1 MNTQQNWARIERESF
16 ADTLV
21 SVGPDAPTLCSGWN
35 ARDLAAHVVLR
46 ERRPDAAVGIMVPF
60 LSNYTESVRKNLLSN
75 DWSELVN
82 QVKLGPPNWNPMGWS
97 ALDNVVNLFE
107 FFVHHEDVLRAAP
120 NWQPR
125 NLSVELCEALMARL
139 HDTAWLLWRRA
150 RVGVI
155 LTDGASSIVAKR
167 PPKGAGIV
175 TVSGSVADL
184 VLRSYGR
191 SEVNIDVDGARH
203 DLELFALTD
212 LNF

>member
-1 MNTQQNWARIERESF
+1 MNTSQNWARIERESF
-16 ADTLV
+16 ADTLTT
-21 SVGPDAPTLCSGWN
+21 VGPDAATLCSGWN

-60 LSNYTESVRKNLLSN
+60 LRNYTESVRKSMLGN
-75 DWSELVN
+75 DWSELVD
-82 QVKLGPPNWNPMGWS
+82 QVKLGPPSWNPMGWS
-97 ALDNVVNLFE
+97 SFENVVNLFE
-107 FFVHHEDVLRAAP
+107 FFVHHEDVLRGAP

-125 NLSVELCEALMARL
+125 TLTTELSQALMARL
-139 HDTAWLLWRRA
+139 HDSAWLLWRRA

-155 LTDGASSIVAKR
+155 LTDGTSSIVAKR

-175 TVSGSVADL
+175 TVSGSVSEL

-212 LNF
+212 LGI

>member
-82 QVKLGPPNWNPMGWS
+82 RVKLGPPNWNPMGWS
-97 ALDNVVNLFE
+97 SLDNVVNLFE

-125 NLSVELCEALMARL
+125 NLSVELCEALMDRL

>member
-82 QVKLGPPNWNPMGWS
+82 RVKLGPPNWNPMGWS
-97 ALDNVVNLFE
+97 SLDNVVNLFE

-125 NLSVELCEALMARL
+125 NLSVELCEALMDRL
-139 HDTAWLLWRRA
+139 
-150 RVGVI
+150 
-155 LTDGASSIVAKR
+155 
-167 PPKGAGIV
+167 
-175 TVSGSVADL
+175 
-184 VLRSYGR
+184 
-191 SEVNIDVDGARH
+191 
-203 DLELFALTD
+203 
-212 LNF
+212 

>member
-1 MNTQQNWARIERESF
+1 MDTTKNWARKERESF
-16 ADTLV
+16 ADTLI

-35 ARDLAAHVVLR
+35 TRDLVAHVVLR
-46 ERRPDAAVGIMVPF
+46 ERRPDAAVGIAVSF
-60 LSNYTESVRKNLLSN
+60 LNNYTESVRQSYLDN

-82 QVKLGPPNWNPMGWS
+82 QVRLGPPSWNPMGWS
-97 ALDNVVNLFE
+97 SLENVVNLFE

-120 NWQPR
+120 NWQAR
-125 NLSVELCEALMARL
+125 NLSTELSQALMARL

-155 LTDGASSIVAKR
+155 LTDGTSSIVAKR

-191 SEVNIDVDGARH
+191 NEVDISLDGARK

-212 LNF
+212 LSI